1 MVVRLSENGDNI
13 HNTDSG
19 DKSDNSDNSD
29 KSNNSDN
36 CHNSDNNDNSENGDN
51 SDSSQVKMEVSLPLS
66 ECLLKQ
72 TICLYPET
80 AKEKENA
87 WGIEIGNILNV

>member
-1 MVVRLSENGDNI
+1 MVRTNSGNGDN
-13 HNTDSG
+13 
-19 DKSDNSDNSD
+19 SDNSDNS
-29 KSNNSDN
+29 N
-36 CHNSDNNDNSENGDN
+36 NSDNNDNSENGDN
-51 SDSSQVKMEVSLPLS
+51 SDSSQVKMEVSFLLS

-87 WGIEIGNILNV
+87 RYCRGWKYFECIRKQYYRIQPSYVAGK

>member
-1 MVVRLSENGDNI
+1 MTTVTINI
-13 HNTDSG
+13 HNSDSG
-19 DKSDNSDNSD
+19 DKSDNRDKSDNGDNRDNSD

-87 WGIEIGNILNV
+87 RY

>member
-1 MVVRLSENGDNI
+1 MTTVTTFTTVIAVTIKSDNR
-13 HNTDSG
+13 
-19 DKSDNSDNSD
+19 DKSD
-29 KSNNSDN
+29 
-36 CHNSDNNDNSENGDN
+36 NGDN
-51 SDSSQVKMEVSLPLS
+51 SDSSQVKMEVSLSLS

-87 WGIEIGNILNV
+87 RY